1 MEAGKLLATRILSNL
16 GFHVEEIPV
25 GAGRT
30 ADLRI
35 TDDASIYHLEIKE
48 KFEAE
53 ALANVRTDCLARG
66 EVYEQAD
73 ELAHDNRISG
83 ILYDAGK
90 QLDKTPKDA
99 GTFQLIWF
107 HADGIDSDLKYRQA
121 FATFYGQVQLIALE
135 PLHSEIKH
143 CFYFDYSAAFAMPTV
158 EALILT
164 DSDTLRVCLNEF
176 AIRANE
182 FCSTQ
187 FYQRFLALDGV
198 IDPLALASSGKV
210 IACRATIPR
219 KSDKDVSNAL
229 QEQTGVL
236 YSPIRMKRHACSVT
250 VQVKDQAPDQW
261 RHALTLAPDQSE
273 PRNGPRAL
281 PG

>member
-1 MEAGKLLATRILSNL
+1 MEADKSRAARILSHL

-35 TDDASIYHLEIKE
+35 TDDTSIYHLEIKE
-48 KFEAE
+48 KFEAA
-53 ALANVRTDCLARG
+53 ALADVRTDCLARG

-73 ELAHDNRISG
+73 DLAHDNRISG
-83 ILYDAGK
+83 ILCDARK

-107 HADGIDSDLKYRQA
+107 HADGIDSDLKYSQA
-121 FATFYGQVQLIALE
+121 FATFYGQVPLIALN
-135 PLHSEIKH
+135 PRHSETKH

-164 DSDTLRVCLNEF
+164 DSNQLQVCLNEF

-182 FCSTQ
+182 FRATQ

-219 KSDKDVSNAL
+219 KNDEDVSNAL

-236 YSPIRMKRHACSVT
+236 YSPIRMKRHACSVA
-250 VQVKDQAPDQW
+250 VQVKVQAPVQ
-261 RHALTLAPDQSE
+261 
-273 PRNGPRAL
+273 
-281 PG
+281 